1 MLKTMDNETFGKVQ
15 PGKRA
20 LIIYATLT
28 GNSEK
33 IAMAFGRVLE
43 HYGFDTVDVYQ
54 AKDASHFVPITGYDL
69 YLVGT
74 GIVGGLPERN
84 LMAAFGAGNYTN
96 MKQLAEIGGDT
107 GAPQWGRGVKL
118 AKGVIFL
125 TYGGTRRGPSEVLGA
140 ESMLEMMMTEMGIQ
154 VMGKFC
160 CPGTAHRGGQT
171 HDQLDTLSK
180 KLGTG
185 VDEVAPMLY
194 LYKTDPESE
203 VVKSWKPEVLEAVRA
218 AAENTGKVDMRLLGM
233 PRPWHNQ
240 AADRPN
246 DRDIAK
252 AEIFLSELI
261 EDVFLPDEADSIDTC
276 YVCKS

>member
-1 MLKTMDNETFGKVQ
+1 MLKTMDAETFGRVQ
-15 PGKRA
+15 PGKKA

-33 IAMAFGRVLE
+33 IAKAFERVLI
-43 HYGFDTVDVYQ
+43 HYGFDTVDVFK
-54 AKDASHFVPITGYDL
+54 AVDANHFVPITGYDL

-84 LMAAFGAGNYTN
+84 LLAAFGAGNYTN

-125 TYGGTRRGPSEVLGA
+125 TYGGTRRGPSEVLGS

-160 CPGTAHRGGQT
+160 CPGTAHRAGQT
-171 HDQLDTLSK
+171 HDQLDNLAK
-180 KLGTG
+180 ALNTG

-194 LYKTDPESE
+194 LYKNDPECDT
-203 VVKSWKPEVLEAVRA
+203 VKSWSPEVLEAVKVA
-218 AAENTGKVDMRLLGM
+218 AQNTGKVDMRLLGM
-233 PRPWHNQ
+233 PRPWHNP
-240 AADRPN
+240 ADDRPN
-246 DRDIAK
+246 ERDIAK
-252 AEIFLSELI
+252 AEIFLAELI
-261 EDVFLPDEADSIDTC
+261 EDVFLPDEADSIDTV
-276 YVCKS
+276 YECKS